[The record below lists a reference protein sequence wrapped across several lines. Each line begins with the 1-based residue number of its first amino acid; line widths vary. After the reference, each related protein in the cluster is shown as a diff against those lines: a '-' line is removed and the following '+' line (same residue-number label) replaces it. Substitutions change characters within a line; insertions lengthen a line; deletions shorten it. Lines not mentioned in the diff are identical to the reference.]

1 MCRQLPLVSLS
12 HLGVSHMDLQLA
24 ALSLVECILA
34 IISFLLIIAVIVLYT
49 KLSKTTEL
57 LENLTVRVSTE
68 LSNIAVQVNDANN
81 QQSEIQARSVVISK
95 HLQRIDEKQQDVD
108 NQLRE
113 LKFQDPSLK
122 LYQRAADLVKQG
134 ATIEEIIE
142 TCDIPRAEAEML
154 VMVHKSGS

>member
-1 MCRQLPLVSLS
+1 M
-12 HLGVSHMDLQLA
+12 
-24 ALSLVECILA
+24 
-34 IISFLLIIAVIVLYT
+34 
-49 KLSKTTEL
+49 
-57 LENLTVRVSTE
+57 
-68 LSNIAVQVNDANN
+68 AVQVNDANN
-81 QQSEIQARSVVISK
+81 QQSEIQTRSVVISQ

>member
-1 MCRQLPLVSLS
+1 
-12 HLGVSHMDLQLA
+12 MDLQLA
-24 ALSLVECILA
+24 ALSLVDCIVGLMS
-34 IISFLLIIAVIVLYT
+34 ILLVIAVLSLYT
-49 KLSKTTEL
+49 KLRKTTEL
-57 LENLTVRVSTE
+57 LDDLTVRVSTE
-68 LSNIAVQVNDANN
+68 LSNMAEQVNDANN
-81 QQSEIQARSVVISK
+81 QQTEIQARSVVISK
-95 HLQRIDEKQQDVD
+95 HLQRIDEKYQEME

-154 VMVHKSGS
+154 VMVHKSSS

>member
-1 MCRQLPLVSLS
+1 
-12 HLGVSHMDLQLA
+12 MDLQLA
-24 ALSLVECILA
+24 ALSLVECIVVVT
-34 IISFLLIIAVIVLYT
+34 SFLLVTAVIVLYR
-49 KLSKTTEL
+49 KLRKTTEL
-57 LENLTVRVSTE
+57 LDSLTSKVSTE
-68 LSNIAVQVNDANN
+68 LSDIAVRVNDANN
-81 QQSEIQARSVVISK
+81 QQAEIQARNVVISK
-95 HLQRIDEKQQDVD
+95 HLQRIDEKQQDVE